1 VSEETIRH
9 LLAAQAI
16 DGDSLVWRDGMADW
30 MPAGDLEQFRGDV
43 S

>member
-1 VSEETIRH
+1 ETIRH
-9 LLAAQAI
+9 LLAAKAI

-30 MPAGDLEQFRGDV
+30 LPVGDLEQFHGDV